1 MDEFFKNW
9 FNGFNEGLVR
19 MTEDE
24 CSRLFFSCAKQ
35 CAKDALKY
43 LYRDLFHECNG
54 NLDLFF
60 NRLHEVNGVD
70 GEVIETGKVYDIIFL
85 ECSCDLH
92 TKANVNSCRLCECS
106 RQSIICEMRELVPTK
121 EYKVEKV
128 ESVLSGDQ
136 RCRFRISE
144 KA

>member
-9 FNGFNEGLVR
+9 FNGFNE
-19 MTEDE
+19 
-24 CSRLFFSCAKQ
+24 
-35 CAKDALKY
+35 KY
-43 LYRDLFHECNG
+43 FYDHGAFLQAGFP
-54 NLDLFF
+54 LFF

-85 ECSCDLH
+85 ECACDLH